1 MTTDI
6 MINRQVLGSHIAG
19 DLPFPAPF
27 LPHGAKNDE
36 LDEHSLRRL
45 ATLALNVL
53 RETQSALEAA
63 NVKLADQAKQITALE
78 NLAATDMLTGLTNR
92 RGFYE
97 AFERELDRARR
108 NQAKGGLLIMI
119 DLDNFKTIN
128 DTYGHAAGDEALK
141 LVAKT
146 LGGAVRKMDLAGR
159 LGGDEFVLLFSN
171 ADLLG
176 AVDRAQQL
184 AMRLNSLTLRYRGE
198 KIPVRASIG
207 MKAYKSGDSVES
219 VFAAADEKMYA
230 VKASNRKAA
239 TSAATVNGVEKEKAR
254 A

>member
-6 MINRQVLGSHIAG
+6 MINRQILGSHVAG
-19 DLPFPAPF
+19 ELPFPASF
-27 LPHGAKNDE
+27 LTHAKSDE
-36 LDEHSLRRL
+36 MDEHSLRRL
-45 ATLALNVL
+45 ATLALNLL
-53 RETQSALEAA
+53 RETQSALDSA
-63 NVKLADQAKQITALE
+63 NGKLADQAKQITALE

-146 LGGAVRKMDLAGR
+146 LDGAVRKMDLAGR

-207 MKAYKSGDSVES
+207 MKAYKSGDTVEG
-219 VFAAADEKMYA
+219 VFAAADEKMYE
-230 VKASNRKAA
+230 VKANNRKTAI
-239 TSAATVNGVEKEKAR
+239 TEKEKVR